1 MKPHSTTTIAAMAMI
16 AAMATTSSL
25 LARPTDFREV
35 SLWVRARE
43 TDQSIINQVKERR
56 LMQALTSQQEATLKA
71 QGASDP
77 LVQAL
82 RGSNMIATSAEVA
95 AAEVKPPAPRTSH
108 SDSMPDSPADN
119 LRIFD
124 VSVGH
129 PVNLSQWGGPDT
141 EFVFRLWRLAGE
153 DIVDAA
159 IVDQVRTYTEVS
171 TYVGQID
178 SDYQRTR
185 PGSFS
190 RHYTPYLDGMGHNS
204 YLLPDSS
211 LGFPVAS
218 SYYTS
223 RGMTI
228 DRQNPVLVKD
238 VPYVLYPV
246 YGPRGVSLYYIG
258 HTSNTVKLAIDIA
271 GS

>member
-1 MKPHSTTTIAAMAMI
+1 
-16 AAMATTSSL
+16 
-25 LARPTDFREV
+25 
-35 SLWVRARE
+35 
-43 TDQSIINQVKERR
+43 
-56 LMQALTSQQEATLKA
+56 MQALTSQQEATLRA

-82 RGSNMIATSAEVA
+82 RGSSMIATPAEVA
-95 AAEVKPPAPRTSH
+95 AAEVKPSAPRTSH

-119 LRIFD
+119 LRIFEI
-124 VSVGH
+124 SVGH

-159 IVDQVRTYTEVS
+159 IVDQGRTYTEVS
-171 TYVGQID
+171 NYIGEIG
-178 SDYQRTR
+178 SDYVRTNNS
-185 PGSFS
+185 GSYN
-190 RHYTPYLDGMGHNS
+190 RHYTPYLDGMGHNG
-204 YLLPDSS
+204 YYGPDTG
-211 LGFPVAS
+211 LGFPVAT

-258 HTSNTVKLAIDIA
+258 HTSNTVKLAIDTA

>member
-1 MKPHSTTTIAAMAMI
+1 MAMI
-16 AAMATTSSL
+16 AAMATTTSL

-108 SDSMPDSPADN
+108 SDSMSDSPADN

-159 IVDQVRTYTEVS
+159 IVDQQRTYTEVS
-171 TYVGQID
+171 SYIGEIG
-178 SDYQRTR
+178 SDYVHTLH
-185 PGSFS
+185 PGSYS
-190 RHYTPYLDGMGHNS
+190 RHYTPYLDGVGHNG
-204 YLLPDSS
+204 YYTPDTSS
-211 LGFPVAS
+211 GVPVAS
-218 SYYTS
+218 TYYTS

-258 HTSNTVKLAIDIA
+258 HTGNTVKLAIDTA